1 MGSGCFGVMDMRSG
15 WSRFARVGMALA
27 FGFMAG
33 SLEALTRD
41 AQGMRFDLGLWTVIA
56 FLAGAAVGWFYW
68 EMAMKMNTDAA
79 HSSPRA
85 RRRFIVVTL
94 LLFAGGFAS
103 YLYRLRF
110 VSRSSSWEVAEGVIL
125 AFVVVGMIGLVM
137 WRLGRYLEGKG

>member
-1 MGSGCFGVMDMRSG
+1 MIDARSG

-41 AQGMRFDLGLWTVIA
+41 AEGMRFRLGVWTVIA
-56 FLAGAAVGWFYW
+56 FLIGAAMGWYYW
-68 EMAMKMNTDAA
+68 EMAMKMSER
-79 HSSPRA
+79 SSPGA
-85 RRRFIVVTL
+85 RRRFVWVTV

-110 VSRSSSWEVAEGVIL
+110 VARSSSAEVAEGVIL
-125 AFVVVGMIGLVM
+125 AFILVGGIAFLIWRIGRHM
-137 WRLGRYLEGKG
+137 EKE